1 MQQKIFVITKY
12 QIVIIPNKYK
22 IFQMKSID
30 LKENNIQKIV
40 VIFLMDQ
47 DEIFVIYEIM
57 TFEKVYQDTDNQLIH
72 DKTFELYND

>member
-1 MQQKIFVITKY
+1 
-12 QIVIIPNKYK
+12 
-22 IFQMKSID
+22 MKSID